1 MRTTDIQEQSGRER
15 SNWIRFSFESIARRS
30 AKYRPDVDG
39 LRAVAVL
46 AVLFFHTGFS
56 PFRGGFVGV
65 DIFYVISG
73 YLITSIL
80 AKDLLD
86 GKFSLVAFY
95 ERRMR
100 RLFPA
105 LFTVLFFCIVAAAAL
120 LDPREM
126 TTFGKALLATTFF
139 VSNFYFWHSAH
150 PLGYFDSAVSSQ
162 ALLHTW
168 SLSVEE
174 QFYLFFPVMLF
185 LLFRWTKGRVN
196 AWLIVLTAVS
206 FALNIWATQHKPV
219 VAFYWIMPRAWELLA
234 GALLA
239 MKAVPPLRNRP
250 VREFVGLLGLGV
262 SIGAIRLPIEGTA
275 FPGYIVLLPCLGTW
289 LVIYAG
295 EAGQSSVRAILSLR
309 PLVFIGVIS
318 YSLYLWHWPIIVFS
332 RHLPIQIPGNAK
344 IPFVLVSSIALAFFS
359 FEYIERPFRGGSSP
373 FSRRQIFAFGFAAS
387 MATVVFGSTAY
398 LSRGLW
404 QRYDLQT
411 RQLIAGNLERMD
423 DGDGSCTNWKTE
435 IRSLTDVKFCG
446 LGGQL
451 PHKIM
456 FWGDSHAGQFYPAIK
471 QLYSDGELRNHG
483 VLFSVG
489 YGCFPDVDIN
499 TAGAGF
505 YCDMLSKFVMQ
516 RAEKEDVD
524 TVFIAFSTMS
534 TLRDNVTCLSS
545 EGRCVT
551 LLSRGEL
558 CRRFLADLSVEIL
571 ELRQFGKN
579 VIVSL
584 PFPIYNKQI
593 PELEISNAVFG
604 RFGLSEAAMD
614 VTSPSLREEIK
625 AAAVGAGAEIFDPR
639 LSVCQGRDCLT
650 QLRGISIY
658 KDTNHLAGSQVRIL
672 ESNLREVLQREP
684 VERTPIHPSAS
695 LGRRSHGSGRI
706 VGNSAITAQ

>member
-1 MRTTDIQEQSGRER
+1 MATTGIQEQSGPER
-15 SNWIRFSFESIARRS
+15 SSRIRISFESVASGS

-46 AVLFFHTGFS
+46 AVLFFHTGFA

-73 YLITSIL
+73 YLITSLL
-80 AKDLLD
+80 AKDLLH

-239 MKAVPPLRNRP
+239 MKAVPPPRNRI
-250 VREFVGLLGLGV
+250 VREFAGLLGLGMI
-262 SIGAIRLPIEGTA
+262 IGAISLPIEGTS
-275 FPGYIVLLPCLGTW
+275 FPGYIVLLPCMGTW

-295 EAGQSSVRAILSLR
+295 EGGRCFVRALLSFR

-332 RHLPIQIPGNAK
+332 KHLPIHIPDNSE
-344 IPFVLVSSIALAFFS
+344 IPFVLVSSVALAFFS
-359 FEYIERPFRGGSSP
+359 FEYIERPFRGGSSL

-387 MATVVFGSTAY
+387 MATVVFGSAAY
-398 LSRGLW
+398 HSRGLW
-404 QRYDLQT
+404 QRYDPQT
-411 RQLIAGNLERMD
+411 RQFIAINLDRMND
-423 DGDGSCTNWKTE
+423 YDEPE
-435 IRSLTDVKFCG
+435 ICANYKKEVHSIADIHFCG
-446 LGGQL
+446 LGSQS

-456 FWGDSHAGQFYPAIK
+456 FWGDSHVGQLFPAIEM
-471 QLYSDGELRNHG
+471 LYNKGELQGRG
-483 VLFSVG
+483 VVMAIGNACLPDEQLNTVG
-489 YGCFPDVDIN
+489 EGYH
-499 TAGAGF
+499 
-505 YCDMLSKFVMQ
+505 CDAFSKFVML
-516 RAEKEDVD
+516 RAQKEDID
-524 TVFIAFSTMS
+524 TVFIGFSTWT
-534 TLRDNVTCLSS
+534 TLKDGAVCVSS
-545 EGRCVT
+545 DGRCVT
-551 LLSRGEL
+551 VLSRDQVG
-558 CRRFLADLSVEIL
+558 RRIVADLPGEIRA
-571 ELRQFGKN
+571 LRDAGKN
-579 VIVSL
+579 VIICL
-584 PFPIYNKQI
+584 PFPIFDRRI

-604 RFGLSEAAMD
+604 RFGILEAARD
-614 VTSPSLREEIK
+614 RTSPVLREEIR
-625 AAAVGAGAEIFDPR
+625 AEATIAGAEIFDPR
-639 LSVCQGRDCLT
+639 LTLCQRPECLV
-650 QLRGISIY
+650 QVRGVSIY
-658 KDTNHLAGSQVRIL
+658 RDSSHIAGSQVGIL

-684 VERTPIHPSAS
+684 VERTVLAS
-695 LGRRSHGSGRI
+695 RHRELDGATQNGALGGH
-706 VGNSAITAQ
+706 